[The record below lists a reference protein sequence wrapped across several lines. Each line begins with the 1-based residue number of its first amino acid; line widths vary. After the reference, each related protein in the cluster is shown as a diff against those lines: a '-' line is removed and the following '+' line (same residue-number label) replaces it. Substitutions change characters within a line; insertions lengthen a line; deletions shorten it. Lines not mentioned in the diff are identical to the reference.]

1 MFRNADRD
9 KARAA
14 RLDCTFANRDLFSIG
29 EIATGLAR
37 EPGRA
42 RIDKN
47 ERAQAARDLADAI
60 IRKEFDLSGESE
72 IVRLTSEPP
81 YFRPFGPE
89 ILQEFA
95 ELIRRPY
102 PADGLEVFLRR
113 DACRRYLEK
122 SSLRTAPG
130 LLNAWFPE
138 TSDTRAGARDRE
150 LLQPET
156 GSAVPGAAADELRPA
171 PAREIHKAIAAA
183 YDRAEAADEKP
194 PNLREI
200 VPLVQAILRAG
211 GYDASGRRIQENAGD
226 DRHNNRRRKPGK
238 TVASERSGKQP

>member
-1 MFRNADRD
+1 
-9 KARAA
+9 
-14 RLDCTFANRDLFSIG
+14 
-29 EIATGLAR
+29 
-37 EPGRA
+37 
-42 RIDKN
+42 
-47 ERAQAARDLADAI
+47 
-60 IRKEFDLSGESE
+60 
-72 IVRLTSEPP
+72 VEPP
-81 YFRPFGPE
+81 HFRPFGPE
-89 ILQEFA
+89 VLQEFA

-102 PADGLEVFLRR
+102 YPADELEVFLRR

-150 LLQPET
+150 LFQPET

-171 PAREIHKAIAAA
+171 PHREIHKAITAA
-183 YDRAEAADEKP
+183 YDQAEAADEKP

-211 GYDASGRRIQENAGD
+211 GYEASGRRIQENAGD

-238 TVASERSGKQP
+238 TVASERSGKQS

>member
-1 MFRNADRD
+1 MFGNAERD

-14 RLDCTFANRDLFSIG
+14 RLDCPFANRDLFSLR

-72 IVRLTSEPP
+72 IVTLTSEPP
-81 YFRPFGPE
+81 YFRPFGPDV
-89 ILQEFA
+89 LREFA
-95 ELIRRPY
+95 QLIRSGY
-102 PADGLEVFLRR
+102 PADGLEVFVRR
-113 DACRRYLEK
+113 DACRRYVEN

-130 LLNAWFPE
+130 LLHDWFPE
-138 TSDTRAGARDRE
+138 TRDTRAKARDRE
-150 LLQPET
+150 SIQQEAESAAT
-156 GSAVPGAAADELRPA
+156 GAVVYGLRKA
-171 PAREIHKAIAAA
+171 PNREIHKAITAA
-183 YDRAEAADEKP
+183 YDQADAAGEKP

-200 VPLVQAILRAG
+200 VPPVQAILRAQ
-211 GYDASGRRIQENAGD
+211 GYEASGRQIQESARGD
-226 DRHNNRRRKPGK
+226 PHNSRRRKAGK
-238 TVASERSGKQP
+238 TVASERR